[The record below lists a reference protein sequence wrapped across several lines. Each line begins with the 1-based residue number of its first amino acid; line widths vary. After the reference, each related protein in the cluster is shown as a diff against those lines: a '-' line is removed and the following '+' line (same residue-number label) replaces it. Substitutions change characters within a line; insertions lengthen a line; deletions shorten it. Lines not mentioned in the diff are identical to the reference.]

1 MIIGVEV
8 VCKQNQTG
16 ADSMSRLGIKGAMTN
31 EKSVTTHRFT
41 FGYVY
46 LCFRFYVDA

>member
-16 ADSMSRLGIKGAMTN
+16 ADSMSRLGIKAAMTN
-31 EKSVTTHRFT
+31 EKSVTTLRFT
-41 FGYVY
+41 FGYGH
-46 LCFRFYVDA
+46 LCFRFDVNA